1 MTFDGTIYTTI
12 ISAIFTVICIVEA
25 VYEVENTSRFVYFIR
40 LSSAVTEFI
49 IFAVV
54 MFGLTSFVPD
64 QPDIVTYTG
73 FIMLDIL
80 YIFLTEL

>member
-1 MTFDGTIYTTI
+1 
-12 ISAIFTVICIVEA
+12 
-25 VYEVENTSRFVYFIR
+25 
-40 LSSAVTEFI
+40 
-49 IFAVV
+49 